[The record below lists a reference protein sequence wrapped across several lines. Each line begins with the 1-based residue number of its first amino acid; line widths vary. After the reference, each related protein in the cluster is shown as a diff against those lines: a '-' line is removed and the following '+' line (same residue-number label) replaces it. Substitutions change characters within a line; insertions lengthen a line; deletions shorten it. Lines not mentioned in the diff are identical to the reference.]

1 MHTIRIP
8 KVIQFGENALSEAEY
23 PKNALVVT
31 TAPIELSGKWLDKM
45 GIQDY
50 MVYDKVTPEPS
61 IDDVNTVIA
70 KYKEKKPSVLIGLG
84 GGSSMDV
91 VKYSAEE
98 FGVEKILI
106 PTTFGTGAEMT
117 TYCVL
122 KFDGKKK
129 LLHED
134 RFLADRALVV
144 TTAPI
149 ELSGK
154 WLDRMGIQDYMVY
167 DKVTPEP
174 SIDDVNTVIA
184 KYKEKK
190 PSVLI
195 GLGGGSSM
203 DVVKY
208 SAEAFGVEKILIPT
222 TFGTGAEMTTYC
234 VLKFDGKK
242 KLLREDRFLADRAI
256 VDSYFMDGTP
266 EQIIKNSVCDACAQA
281 TEGYDSKLGNNLTRT
296 LCKHAFDVL
305 YDAIINDKPEN
316 YPYGS
321 MLSGMGFGNCSTT
334 LGHALSYVFSNEGVA
349 HGFSLSSCTTI
360 AHKHNNSIFYEKF
373 KQVIEKLGF
382 DKMKL
387 KAPVD
392 EAADVVMTDKGHLDP
407 NPIPISK
414 EDVIKCLNAINDGN
428 L

>member
-1 MHTIRIP
+1 MDTVRVP
-8 KVIQFGENALSEAEY
+8 KVIQFGEDALSQAEY

-31 TAPIELSGKWLDKM
+31 TVPPELSDKWLGRM

-50 MVYDKVTPEPS
+50 LLYDKVQPEPS
-61 IDDVNTVIA
+61 IEMVKEVIEE
-70 KYKEKKPSVLIGLG
+70 YKSKNISAMIGLG

-91 VKYSAEE
+91 VKYAAS
-98 FGVEKILI
+98 
-106 PTTFGTGAEMT
+106 EM
-117 TYCVL
+117 
-122 KFDGKKK
+122 
-129 LLHED
+129 
-134 RFLADRALVV
+134 
-144 TTAPI
+144 
-149 ELSGK
+149 
-154 WLDRMGIQDYMVY
+154 
-167 DKVTPEP
+167 
-174 SIDDVNTVIA
+174 
-184 KYKEKK
+184 
-190 PSVLI
+190 
-195 GLGGGSSM
+195 
-203 DVVKY
+203 
-208 SAEAFGVEKILIPT
+208 GVEKILIPT

-242 KLLREDRFLADRAI
+242 KLLREDRFLADRAVI
-256 VDSYFMDGTP
+256 DSYFMNGTP
-266 EQIIKNSVCDACAQA
+266 EQVIKSSVCDACAQA
-281 TEGYDSKLGNNLTRT
+281 TEGYDSKLGNDLTRT
-296 LCKHAFDVL
+296 LCKQAFDVL
-305 YDAIINDKPEN
+305 YDAILNDKPEN

-349 HGFSLSSCTTI
+349 HGYSLSSCTTV

-382 DKMKL
+382 DKMEL

-414 EDVIKCLNAINDGN
+414 EDVVKCLNTINDGN

>member
-1 MHTIRIP
+1 MHTVRIP
-8 KVIQFGENALSEAEY
+8 KVIQFGENALSEADY

-31 TAPIELSGKWLDKM
+31 TAPPALSGKWLDRM

-50 MVYDKVTPEPS
+50 MLFDKVTPEPS
-61 IDDVNTVIA
+61 INDVKNLIDEFKT
-70 KYKEKKPSVLIGLG
+70 KNPSALIGLG

-91 VKYSAEE
+91 VKYSSSE

-122 KFDGKKK
+122 KFDGRKK

-134 RFLADRALVV
+134 
-144 TTAPI
+144 
-149 ELSGK
+149 K
-154 WLDRMGIQDYMVY
+154 
-167 DKVTPEP
+167 
-174 SIDDVNTVIA
+174 
-184 KYKEKK
+184 
-190 PSVLI
+190 
-195 GLGGGSSM
+195 
-203 DVVKY
+203 
-208 SAEAFGVEKILIPT
+208 
-222 TFGTGAEMTTYC
+222 
-234 VLKFDGKK
+234 
-242 KLLREDRFLADRAI
+242 FLADRAI

-281 TEGYDSKLGNNLTRT
+281 TEGYDSKLGNNLTKA
-296 LCKHAFDVL
+296 LCKQAFDVL
-305 YDAIINDKPEN
+305 YDAIMNDKPEN

-349 HGFSLSSCTTI
+349 HGYSLSSCTTI
-360 AHKHNNSIFYEKF
+360 AHKHNNSSFYEKF

-382 DKMKL
+382 DKMQL

-392 EAADVVMTDKGHLDP
+392 EAAGVVMTDKGHLDP

-414 EDVIKCLNAINDGN
+414 DDVIKCLNAINDGN